1 MIKMRKS
8 ILLKQGSMGAVLAVI
23 GVIFLLPFIYM
34 LSTSFS
40 RQANIALPYP
50 PQLIP
55 EDFSFFNYIVMLKS
69 FSVGLYYFNS
79 GIVTSSVV
87 GGVLLIS
94 SLAGYAIA
102 KGSFRGKYFIFLLI
116 LATMMVPFQI
126 IVVPLYILMLKIK
139 LYDTRLALILPVMAN
154 GYSIFLM
161 IQYMKSIPDELLD
174 AARIDGCNEF
184 KIMWQIVLPLCK
196 PVLAALAVLNFLWN
210 WNSFLWPLIALEDM
224 NKFTI
229 PIGIAFYQQQFS
241 VYYGTMMAAATVAI
255 IPVLILFVL
264 VQRYVV
270 RGIALTGLKL

>member
-1 MIKMRKS
+1 MRKS

-23 GVIFLLPFIYM
+23 GIIFLLPFIYM

-40 RQANIALPYP
+40 RQANITLPYP

-229 PIGIAFYQQQFS
+229 PIGIAFYQQQFTA
-241 VYYGTMMAAATVAI
+241 YYGTMMAAATVAI
-255 IPVLILFVL
+255 IPVLILFIL

>member
-1 MIKMRKS
+1 MRKS

-50 PQLIP
+50 PQLFP

>member
-1 MIKMRKS
+1 
-8 ILLKQGSMGAVLAVI
+8 
-23 GVIFLLPFIYM
+23 
-34 LSTSFS
+34 
-40 RQANIALPYP
+40 
-50 PQLIP
+50 

-174 AARIDGCNEF
+174 AARIDGCNEL

>member
-1 MIKMRKS
+1 MRKS
-8 ILLKQGSMGAVLAVI
+8 VLLKQGSMGAVLAVI

-94 SLAGYAIA
+94 CLAGYAIA

-126 IVVPLYILMLKIK
+126 IVIPLYILMLKIK

-210 WNSFLWPLIALEDM
+210 WNSFLWPLM
-224 NKFTI
+224 H
-229 PIGIAFYQQQFS
+229 
-241 VYYGTMMAAATVAI
+241 
-255 IPVLILFVL
+255 
-264 VQRYVV
+264 
-270 RGIALTGLKL
+270 LKI

>member
-1 MIKMRKS
+1 M
-8 ILLKQGSMGAVLAVI
+8 
-23 GVIFLLPFIYM
+23 
-34 LSTSFS
+34 
-40 RQANIALPYP
+40 
-50 PQLIP
+50 
-55 EDFSFFNYIVMLKS
+55 
-69 FSVGLYYFNS
+69 
-79 GIVTSSVV
+79 
-87 GGVLLIS
+87 IS

-126 IVVPLYILMLKIK
+126 IVV
-139 LYDTRLALILPVMAN
+139 
-154 GYSIFLM
+154 
-161 IQYMKSIPDELLD
+161 
-174 AARIDGCNEF
+174 
-184 KIMWQIVLPLCK
+184 PLCK

-229 PIGIAFYQQQFS
+229 PIGIAFYQQQFTA
-241 VYYGTMMAAATVAI
+241 YYGTMMAAATVAI

>member
-1 MIKMRKS
+1 
-8 ILLKQGSMGAVLAVI
+8 
-23 GVIFLLPFIYM
+23 
-34 LSTSFS
+34 
-40 RQANIALPYP
+40 
-50 PQLIP
+50 
-55 EDFSFFNYIVMLKS
+55 
-69 FSVGLYYFNS
+69 
-79 GIVTSSVV
+79 
-87 GGVLLIS
+87 
-94 SLAGYAIA
+94 
-102 KGSFRGKYFIFLLI
+102 
-116 LATMMVPFQI
+116 
-126 IVVPLYILMLKIK
+126 
-139 LYDTRLALILPVMAN
+139 
-154 GYSIFLM
+154 M

-255 IPVLILFVL
+255 IPVLILFVF

>member
-1 MIKMRKS
+1 M
-8 ILLKQGSMGAVLAVI
+8 LAIV
-23 GVIFLLPFIYM
+23 GLTFLLPFIYM

-55 EDFSFFNYIVMLKS
+55 EDFSLFNYAIMLKS

-79 GIVTSSVV
+79 GIVAASVV
-87 GGVLLIS
+87 GGVLLVS

-102 KGSFRGKYFIFLLI
+102 KGSFRGKYFIFMLV
-116 LATMMVPFQI
+116 LATMMVPLQV
-126 IVVPLYILMLKIK
+126 IVVPLYILVLKIK
-139 LYDTRLALILPVMAN
+139 LYNTRLALILPVIAN

-241 VYYGTMMAAATVAI
+241 AYYGAMMAAATVAI
-255 IPVLILFVL
+255 FPVLVLFAF

-270 RGIALTGLKL
+270 RGITLTGLKL

>member
-1 MIKMRKS
+1 MRKS

-50 PQLIP
+50 PQLFP

-126 IVVPLYILMLKIK
+126 IIVPLYILMLKIK

-229 PIGIAFYQQQFS
+229 PIGIAFYQQQFTA
-241 VYYGTMMAAATVAI
+241 YYGTMMAAATVAI